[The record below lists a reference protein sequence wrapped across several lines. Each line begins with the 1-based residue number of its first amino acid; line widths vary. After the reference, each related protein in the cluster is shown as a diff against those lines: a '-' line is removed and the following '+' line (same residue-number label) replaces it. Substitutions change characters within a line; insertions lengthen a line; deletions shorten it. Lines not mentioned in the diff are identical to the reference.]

1 VTEEI
6 ATLWAL
12 HELDERAAVQ
22 RAALASF
29 AARREEVAKGLTGAR
44 AHLEAVKQ
52 RIAEVEKKRRDR
64 ERDVESLLADERKF
78 QSQLPAV
85 KKNEEYQA
93 LLHEIASVKDK
104 RSAVETD
111 VLMAF
116 EEEERANGEKPGAE
130 KALADAEALVREAT
144 ATVDREEAEARA
156 QLDALGAERAALM
169 TKLSPPTRNRYERI
183 HASRDGRAVVAIM
196 KSSCGGCY
204 RNQPPQVLQEA
215 RRGDRVLTC
224 DGCGRMM
231 VWPPEGA

>member
-1 VTEEI
+1 MTEEI
-6 ATLWAL
+6 ATLWSL
-12 HELDERAAVQ
+12 HELDEKVAVQ

-29 AARREEVAKGLTGAR
+29 AARREEVAQGLSGAKG
-44 AHLEAVKQ
+44 HLETVKEK
-52 RIAEVEKKRRDR
+52 IAGIEKKRRDR
-64 ERDVESLLADERKF
+64 EREVESLLAEERKF
-78 QSQLPAV
+78 QGQLPAV

-93 LLHEIASVKDK
+93 LLHEIAAVKEK

-116 EEEERANGEKPGAE
+116 EEEERATAEKPGAE

-156 QLDALGAERAALM
+156 QLEALDAERAGLM
-169 TKLSPPTRNRYERI
+169 AKLPAATRSRYERV
-183 HASRDGRAVVAIM
+183 HASRDGRAVVAIT

-204 RNQPPQVLQEA
+204 RNLPPQALQEA

-231 VWPPEGA
+231 VWPPDGA